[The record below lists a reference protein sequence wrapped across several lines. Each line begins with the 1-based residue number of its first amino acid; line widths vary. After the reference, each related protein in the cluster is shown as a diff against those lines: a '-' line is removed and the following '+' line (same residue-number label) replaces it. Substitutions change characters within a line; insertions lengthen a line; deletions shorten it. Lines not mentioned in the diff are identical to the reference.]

1 MEMFLE
7 WTDINKEKETSM
19 DVMDNHRILGKWALE
34 WEVSGKED
42 ARR

>member
-7 WTDINKEKETSM
+7 WTDINKEKETSI
-19 DVMDNHRILGKWALE
+19 DVMDNHRIFSKWQLE

-42 ARR
+42 VRR